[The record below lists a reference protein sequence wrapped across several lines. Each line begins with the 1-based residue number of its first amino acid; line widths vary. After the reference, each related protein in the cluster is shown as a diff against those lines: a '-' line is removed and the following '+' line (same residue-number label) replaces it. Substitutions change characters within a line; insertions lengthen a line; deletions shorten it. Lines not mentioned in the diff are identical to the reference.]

1 MTFSFQIWGVLD
13 MIGRIVNP
21 NKEKFMKKVIRT
33 YKTSELY
40 IKLYGRAAY
49 EAWKA
54 REAEID
60 ALIRQGGVSCKAV
73 IGMREDNFRKM
84 KASGKSVGADRVA
97 DGAFGK
103 VSAAA

>member
-40 IKLYGRAAY
+40 TKLYGRAAY
-49 EAWKA
+49 EAWRA
-54 REAEID
+54 REVEIN
-60 ALIRQGGVSCKAV
+60 ALMRQGVSRRNVVA
-73 IGMREDNFRKM
+73 MREDNFRKM
-84 KASGKSVGADRVA
+84 KAAGESAAADRVA
-97 DGAFGK
+97 HGTLGK
-103 VSAAA
+103 VLAAA